1 MGPSRRGNPVN
12 AWARL
17 RVKCCGITRVEDATL
32 AATLGADAIGL
43 VFTRCSPR
51 CVGLEQALAIRA
63 ALPPL
68 VAAVALFM
76 DDEPGWVREV
86 VEHVQPDLLQFH
98 GDEDAGYAQQFG
110 RRYLKAI
117 AMADAGDPAARMA
130 AHPHAAGF
138 LLDGHA
144 RGEAGGR
151 GRAFDWTRVPRH
163 TGRPWLLAGGLDAD
177 NVAAAIRAARPYGVD
192 VSSGIECAPGI
203 KDPLRMRRFIA
214 AVRAVEHDAAA
225 PHSGTASP
233 RD

>member
-1 MGPSRRGNPVN
+1 MNE
-12 AWARL
+12 WTRL
-17 RVKCCGITRVEDATL
+17 RVKCCGITRTEDAVL

-43 VFTRCSPR
+43 VFARHSPR
-51 CVGLEQALAIRA
+51 GVDIRQARAIRL

-76 DDEPGWVREV
+76 DDEADWVLEV
-86 VEHVQPDLLQFH
+86 IDHIQPDLLQFH

-130 AHPHAAGF
+130 AHPQAAGF
-138 LLDGHA
+138 LLDGHGH
-144 RGEAGGR
+144 GEAGGR
-151 GRAFDWTRVPRH
+151 GRTFDWTHVPRH

-177 NVAAAIRAARPYGVD
+177 NVAAAIRAAQPYGVD

-203 KDPLRMRRFIA
+203 KDPLRMQRFIA
-214 AVRAVEHDAAA
+214 AVRATERDAAA
-225 PHSGTASP
+225 PGSDMP
-233 RD
+233 QRQD

>member
-1 MGPSRRGNPVN
+1 MN
-12 AWARL
+12 ARARL
-17 RVKCCGITRVEDATL
+17 RIKCCGITRVEDGVL
-32 AATLGADAIGL
+32 AAALGADAIGL
-43 VFTRCSPR
+43 VFTRRSPR

-76 DDEPGWVREV
+76 DDKPGWVREI
-86 VEHVQPDLLQFH
+86 VERIQPDLLQFH

-117 AMADAGDPAARMA
+117 AMAGAEEPAARMA

-177 NVAAAIRAARPYGVD
+177 NVAAAIRAAQPYGVD

-203 KDPLRMRRFIA
+203 KDPLRMQRFIA
-214 AVRAVEHDAAA
+214 AVRAGERDATVS
-225 PHSGTASP
+225 PTGTAQP

>member
-1 MGPSRRGNPVN
+1 MKARE
-12 AWARL
+12 RL
-17 RVKCCGITRVEDATL
+17 RVKCCGITRVEDGVL
-32 AATLGADAIGL
+32 AAALGADAIGL
-43 VFTRCSPR
+43 VFTRRSPR

-76 DDEPGWVREV
+76 DDEPGWVREI
-86 VEHVQPDLLQFH
+86 VERIQPDLLQFH

-117 AMADAGDPAARMA
+117 AMAAAEEPAARMA
-130 AHPHAAGF
+130 AHPNAAGF

-151 GRAFDWTRVPRH
+151 GRAFDWTRAPRH
-163 TGRPWLLAGGLDAD
+163 TGRPWLLAGGLDAE

-203 KDPLRMRRFIA
+203 KDPLRMQRFIA
-214 AVRAVEHDAAA
+214 AVRDSERDATVS
-225 PHSGTASP
+225 HTGTAQR

>member
-1 MGPSRRGNPVN
+1 MSE
-12 AWARL
+12 WARL
-17 RVKCCGITRVEDATL
+17 RIKCCGITRVEDAVL

-43 VFTRCSPR
+43 VFTRASPR
-51 CVGLEQALAIRA
+51 CVDLERALAIRA

-68 VAAVALFM
+68 VATVALFM
-76 DDEPGWVREV
+76 DDEADRVLEI
-86 VEHVQPDLLQFH
+86 VERLQPDLLQFH

-117 AMADAGDPAARMA
+117 AMAGAGDPAGRMA

-144 RGEAGGR
+144 PGEAGGR

-214 AVRAVEHDAAA
+214 AVRAGECDAAA
-225 PHSGTASP
+225 VPSGTAAP
-233 RD
+233 RN

>member
-1 MGPSRRGNPVN
+1 MNEWTRV
-12 AWARL
+12 
-17 RVKCCGITRVEDATL
+17 RVKCCGITRTEDAVL

-51 CVGLEQALAIRA
+51 RVGLDQALAIRM
-63 ALPPL
+63 ALPPM

-76 DDEPGWVREV
+76 DDEVDWIREV

-117 AMADAGDPAARMA
+117 AMAGTEDPTARMA
-130 AHPHAAGF
+130 AHPQAAGF
-138 LLDGHA
+138 LLDGHGH
-144 RGEAGGR
+144 GEAGGR

-163 TGRPWLLAGGLDAD
+163 TDRPWLLAGGLDAD

-192 VSSGIECAPGI
+192 VSSGIERAPGI
-203 KDPLRMRRFIA
+203 KDPQRMQRFIA
-214 AVRAVEHDAAA
+214 AVRAAERDAAA
-225 PHSGTASP
+225 PDSGRP
-233 RD
+233 QRQD

>member
-1 MGPSRRGNPVN
+1 MNE
-12 AWARL
+12 WTRL
-17 RVKCCGITRVEDATL
+17 RVKCCGVTRVEDAVL

-43 VFTRCSPR
+43 VFARCSPR
-51 CVGLEQALAIRA
+51 CVGLEQARAIRT

-76 DDEPGWVREV
+76 DDEADWVREV
-86 VEHVQPDLLQFH
+86 IEHVQPDLLQFH

-130 AHPHAAGF
+130 AHPQAAGF
-138 LLDGHA
+138 LLDGHGH
-144 RGEAGGR
+144 GEAGGR

-163 TGRPWLLAGGLDAD
+163 TDRPWLLAGGLDAD

-192 VSSGIECAPGI
+192 VSSGIERAPGI

-214 AVRAVEHDAAA
+214 AVRATERDAAA
-225 PHSGTASP
+225 PDSGRP
-233 RD
+233 QRQD

>member
-1 MGPSRRGNPVN
+1 MN

-17 RVKCCGITRVEDATL
+17 RVKCCGITRVEDGTL
-32 AATLGADAIGL
+32 AAALGADAIGL
-43 VFTRCSPR
+43 VFTRRSPR

-76 DDEPGWVREV
+76 DDEPGWVREI
-86 VEHVQPDLLQFH
+86 VERIQPDLLQFH

-117 AMADAGDPAARMA
+117 AMAGNGDPTERMA

-163 TGRPWLLAGGLDAD
+163 TGRPWLLAGGLEAD
-177 NVAAAIRAARPYGVD
+177 NVAAAVRAARPYGVD
-192 VSSGIECAPGI
+192 VSSGIESAPGI
-203 KDPLRMRRFIA
+203 KDPLRMQRFIA
-214 AVRAVEHDAAA
+214 AVRASERGATAL
-225 PHSGTASP
+225 HSGTAQP

>member
-1 MGPSRRGNPVN
+1 MN

-17 RVKCCGITRVEDATL
+17 RVKCCGITRVEDGVL

-43 VFTRCSPR
+43 VFTRRSPR

-76 DDEPGWVREV
+76 DDESGWVREI
-86 VEHVQPDLLQFH
+86 VERIQPDLLQFH

-117 AMADAGDPAARMA
+117 AMAGTGDPTAQMA

-144 RGEAGGR
+144 RGEAGGC

-177 NVAAAIRAARPYGVD
+177 NVAAAIHAARPYGVD

-203 KDPLRMRRFIA
+203 KDPLRMQRFIA
-214 AVRAVEHDAAA
+214 AVRASERDATVS
-225 PHSGTASP
+225 HSGTVQR